1 VFPWQKQQPV
11 TVALVGAGNR
21 GFDVYSDYIQQHPE
35 TVRLV
40 AVAEPNPERLERV
53 RTRHNLQRDQLYT
66 DWQALLQQKRLAD
79 ALIIATPD
87 HAHVEPALQGLERGY
102 HLLLEKPVA
111 TSKDDLFNLV
121 DAAKNTQGTITV
133 AHVLRYTPFFSTI
146 RQLVCEG
153 RIGKLMSVDH
163 LENIGYW
170 HFAHSYVRGNWRN
183 QEVGGPMILA
193 KACHDLDVLRW
204 VVGRSC
210 QALSSFGSLRYFT
223 PENAPKGAAD
233 RCFDCPVERECAY
246 SAIRFY
252 VEQHR
257 DNHGWPVSVLS
268 SDTSLQGR
276 IHALREGPYG
286 QCVYHADNDVADH
299 QVVIMEFDGGIT
311 ASLTVSAFTQDN
323 TRTLKLMGSLGEIR
337 GHLEK
342 GEIEVRDFLT
352 NQQETIALESVGRHA
367 GGDAG
372 LMQAFVAHLHTL
384 KSSKDKE
391 APQPLTSLEA
401 SLESH
406 LLAFAAEEA
415 RLERKTVQLAPPQGE
430 A

>member
-1 VFPWQKQQPV
+1 MFPWQKQQPV
-11 TVALVGAGNR
+11 TVALLGAGNR

-40 AVAEPNPERLERV
+40 AVAEPNPERLERIAE
-53 RTRHNLQRDQLYT
+53 RHKLQRQQLYT
-66 DWQALLQQKRLAD
+66 DWQSLLQQKRLAD
-79 ALIIATPD
+79 ALIVATPD
-87 HAHVEPALQGLERGY
+87 HVHVEPALQGLALGY

-111 TSKDDLFNLV
+111 TTKEDLLRL
-121 DAAKNTQGTITV
+121 AAAAREAGSTVTV

-146 RQLVCEG
+146 RQLLCDG

-183 QEVGGPMILA
+183 REVGGPIILA
-193 KACHDLDVLRW
+193 KACHDLDILRW
-204 VVGRSC
+204 LVGSPC
-210 QALSSFGSLRYFT
+210 VSLGSFGSLRYFT
-223 PENAPKGAAD
+223 PESAPEGAAD
-233 RCFDCPVERECAY
+233 RCLDCPVERACAY
-246 SAIRFY
+246 SAVRFY

-257 DNHGWPVSVLS
+257 DNHGWPVSVLG

-276 IHALREGPYG
+276 IRALSEGLYG
-286 QCVYHADNDVADH
+286 RCVYHADNDVVDH
-299 QVVIMEFDGGIT
+299 QVVLMEFEGGIT
-311 ASLTVSAFTQDN
+311 ATLTVSAFTQDN
-323 TRTLKLMGSLGEIR
+323 TRTIKLMGSLGEIR

-342 GEIEVRDFLT
+342 NEIEVRDFLT
-352 NQQETIALESVGRHA
+352 NTQETLTLESTGRHA

-372 LMQAFVAHLHTL
+372 LLRAFVTHLHTL
-384 KSSKDKE
+384 RDSKDTDT
-391 APQPLTSLEA
+391 PQPLTSLDA

-415 RLERKTVQLAPPQGE
+415 RLERKTVQLG
-430 A
+430 